1 MNMNLKKIS
10 YIGCIIGVLI
20 MLAPILVTGNFLLI
34 NSNAIGALL
43 VSEFIMRVISLIVG
57 LIIIYDSI
65 KTLNKYID

>member
-1 MNMNLKKIS
+1 
-10 YIGCIIGVLI
+10 
-20 MLAPILVTGNFLLI
+20 MLAPTLVTGHFLLI

>member
-1 MNMNLKKIS
+1 MNLKKIS